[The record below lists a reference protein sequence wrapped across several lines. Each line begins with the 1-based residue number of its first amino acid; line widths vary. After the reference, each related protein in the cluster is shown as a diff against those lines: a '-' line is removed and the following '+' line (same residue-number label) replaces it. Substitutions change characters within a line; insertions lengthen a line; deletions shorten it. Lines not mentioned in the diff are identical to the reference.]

1 MKTILKTFVATVV
14 ACALV
19 SCNKEAVAP
28 DNNGEY
34 VKVSFLADAQDVST
48 KATLTPNDEDAVFSS
63 AWEVKDKLSVE
74 YMSFAG
80 EGSSGVVD
88 AVWNGTSF
96 DAVINDGSKG
106 EWSYDAIF
114 PAPQVRSI
122 DFGSSRTQKGNSY
135 NSKYDLMESGAI
147 FFTNAEAGKTD
158 DGKPQLRPPLP
169 PCFAAAENK
178 RGSENEKYC

>member
-63 AWEVKDKLSVE
+63 AWEAEDKLSVE

-114 PAPQVRSI
+114 PAPQVSSI
-122 DFGSSRTQKGNSY
+122 DKARFIDLARQEHRKAIVTTASMISWRAAPFFLQMRKLEKLTMGN
-135 NSKYDLMESGAI
+135 
-147 FFTNAEAGKTD
+147 
-158 DGKPQLRPPLP
+158 Q
-169 PCFAAAENK
+169 
-178 RGSENEKYC
+178 

>member
-1 MKTILKTFVATVV
+1 MKTILKTFVATLV

-48 KATLTPNDEDAVFSS
+48 KATLTSNNEDAVFSS
-63 AWEVKDKLSVE
+63 AWEVGDKLSVE

-88 AVWNGTSF
+88 AIWNGTSF

-114 PAPQVRSI
+114 PAPQAKSV
-122 DFGSSRTQKGNSY
+122 DFGSSRTQKANSY

-147 FFTNAEAGKTD
+147 FLQMRK
-158 DGKPQLRPPLP
+158 L
-169 PCFAAAENK
+169 
-178 RGSENEKYC
+178 EKLMMGNQ

>member
-1 MKTILKTFVATVV
+1 MKTILKTFVATLV

-114 PAPQVRSI
+114 PAPQTRSIDQARFI
-122 DFGSSRTQKGNSY
+122 DFGSSRTQIGNIY

-147 FFTNAEAGKTD
+147 FLQMRK
-158 DGKPQLRPPLP
+158 L
-169 PCFAAAENK
+169 
-178 RGSENEKYC
+178 EKLMMGNQ